1 MEKVM
6 VMPVIVGS
14 GENVGSP
21 LVRNLDI
28 RGTEHVGERVI
39 VD

>member
-14 GENVGSP
+14 GENVGNPS
-21 LVRNLDI
+21 VRILEV
-28 RGTEHVGERVI
+28 RATEHVGESVI
-39 VD
+39 ED

>member
-14 GENVGSP
+14 GENVGNP
-21 LVRNLDI
+21 LVRILEV
-28 RGTEHVGERVI
+28 RATEHVGESVI
-39 VD
+39 ED